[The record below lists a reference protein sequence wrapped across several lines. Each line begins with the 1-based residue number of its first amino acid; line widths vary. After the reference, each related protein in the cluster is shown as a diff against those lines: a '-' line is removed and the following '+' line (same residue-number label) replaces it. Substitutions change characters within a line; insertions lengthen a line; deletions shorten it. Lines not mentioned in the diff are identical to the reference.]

1 MEKLKRMDKL
11 KKEGRKEGL
20 FVVSESRESDIM
32 CEGTESKEEKF
43 CGKYDCN

>member
-1 MEKLKRMDKL
+1 MDKLKRVDKL

-32 CEGTESKEEKF
+32 CKGTESKEEKL
-43 CGKYDCN
+43 CGENYCN